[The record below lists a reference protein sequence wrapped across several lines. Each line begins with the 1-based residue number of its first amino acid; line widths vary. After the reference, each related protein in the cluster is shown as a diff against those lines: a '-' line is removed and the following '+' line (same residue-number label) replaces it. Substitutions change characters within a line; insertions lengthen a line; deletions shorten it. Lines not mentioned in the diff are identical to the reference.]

1 MAMAHRDIHR
11 GGAEPEQRV
20 MPHVATVAD
29 HDLTSDVLDDSC
41 ESRMTV
47 SASGTI
53 GRITRLHGDR
63 SRPIYVGDPRSNG
76 TTKTNRG

>member
-1 MAMAHRDIHR
+1 MAHRDIHR

-29 HDLTSDVLDDSC
+29 HNQTDDVLD
-41 ESRMTV
+41 ESRDPRMTI

-53 GRITRLHGDR
+53 GRITRLHDDR
-63 SRPIYVGDPRSNG
+63 S
-76 TTKTNRG
+76 